1 MLVDGRE
8 AIVAAPW
15 RQLCNSLLHN
25 WDLNTHSSHKPFGI
39 SESDGTNWRT
49 PMSSSLAL
57 IPWSGDSS
65 SIGAP
70 QFQAL
75 REMVLNSVVSEHSK
89 RNYAKALDEVFTLC
103 ANRSQG
109 LSRALL
115 MEYRAAMVEKKLSA
129 STVNVRLSAVRK
141 LVGEA
146 QRNGIIDAEE
156 AANLAGVPNL
166 SQKGT
171 RLGNWLT
178 RDQAKELLTVP
189 DRSKIKGERDYVILA
204 LLLGCALRRQELA
217 SLDIDDIQL
226 REGRWVV
233 ADLRGKGGRVRT
245 VAIPLWV
252 KKAIDGWMVAAKIEK
267 GRLLRPLSKSGKVIG
282 DELGDWAIW
291 SVVEQS
297 AKEIGIEHFGAHD
310 LRRTCAK
317 LCRKNGGD
325 LEQIKFLLGHSSIQT
340 TERYL
345 GSEQDIAVAVN
356 DNLGL

>member
-1 MLVDGRE
+1 
-8 AIVAAPW
+8 
-15 RQLCNSLLHN
+15 
-25 WDLNTHSSHKPFGI
+25 
-39 SESDGTNWRT
+39 
-49 PMSSSLAL
+49 
-57 IPWSGDSS
+57 
-65 SIGAP
+65 
-70 QFQAL
+70 
-75 REMVLNSVVSEHSK
+75 MVLNSVASEHSK

-115 MEYRAAMVEKKLSA
+115 MEYRASMLEKKLSA

-178 RDQAKELLTVP
+178 REQAKELLTVP
-189 DRSKIKGERDYVILA
+189 DRSKIKGERDYAILA

-217 SLDIDDIQL
+217 SLDIGDIQL

-267 GRLLRPLSKSGKVIG
+267 GRLLRPLSKSGKLIG

-291 SVVEQS
+291 SVVEQC
-297 AKEIGIEHFGAHD
+297 ANEIGIEHFGAHD

-345 GSEQDIAVAVN
+345 GSEQDLAVAVN